1 MSVAVWRIAWNG
13 FVHALMAIMRCV
25 WMDSAVII
33 ASRISS
39 KGSKIKPNTM
49 VVSAKTVNA
58 KIHIVNVSRMGRNVI
73 LWFACALNARI
84 DSKYTT

>member
-1 MSVAVWRIAWNG
+1 
-13 FVHALMAIMRCV
+13 
-25 WMDSAVII
+25 MDSAVII